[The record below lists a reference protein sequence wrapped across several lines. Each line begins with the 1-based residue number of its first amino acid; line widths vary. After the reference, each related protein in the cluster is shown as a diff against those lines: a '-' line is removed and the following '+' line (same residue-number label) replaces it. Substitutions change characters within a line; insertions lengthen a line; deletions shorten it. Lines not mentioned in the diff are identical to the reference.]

1 MLAKHDVDV
10 VSLVIGLL
18 FVAAAAYWGLVD
30 RAMVPG
36 RGWFLPALL
45 IVVGAIGLLGART
58 KRSDDW

>member
-18 FVAAAAYWGLVD
+18 FVASAAYWGLTD
-30 RAMVPG
+30 QATLPG
-36 RGWFLPALL
+36 QGWYLPVLL
-45 IVVGAIGLLGART
+45 IVIGAVGLLGVRT